1 MELSMTLVNNDVN
14 SLLTDGVLGEV
25 EEVTQLMTQVNSKW
39 QSLQSRATSV
49 ESQFQMLEGNYPTFL
64 GEFFEFC
71 SHSF

>member
-64 GEFFEFC
+64 GEF
-71 SHSF
+71 